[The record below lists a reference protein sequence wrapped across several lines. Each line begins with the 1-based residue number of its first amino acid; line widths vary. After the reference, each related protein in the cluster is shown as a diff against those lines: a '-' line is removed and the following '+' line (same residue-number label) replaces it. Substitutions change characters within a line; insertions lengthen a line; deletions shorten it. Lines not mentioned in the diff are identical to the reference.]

1 MQTRK
6 GVTMVGAFRTNIHS
20 KRIKNI
26 CSYLIIFSLF
36 GLFIYSCQIA
46 PMIGESIRQE
56 HLADGVY
63 EGSYRSGPNSAKVKV
78 TITEGKIV
86 NIELVE
92 HFSSWIGQ
100 KVDNII
106 QQRIILKQSTRVDAV
121 TGATNSSRVIMNAVQ
136 IAVEKAYK

>member
-1 MQTRK
+1 
-6 GVTMVGAFRTNIHS
+6 
-20 KRIKNI
+20 
-26 CSYLIIFSLF
+26 
-36 GLFIYSCQIA
+36 
-46 PMIGESIRQE
+46 MIGENIRQE
-56 HLADGVY
+56 QLTDGVY
-63 EGSYRSGPNSAKVKV
+63 EGSYRNGPNSAKVKV

-136 IAVEKAYK
+136 KAVEKAYK